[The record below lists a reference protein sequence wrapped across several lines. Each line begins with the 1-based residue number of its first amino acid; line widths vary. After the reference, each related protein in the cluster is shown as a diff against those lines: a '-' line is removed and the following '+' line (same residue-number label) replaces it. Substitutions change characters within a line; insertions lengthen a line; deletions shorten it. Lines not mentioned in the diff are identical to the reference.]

1 VRLNDGIFPKS
12 ITIQKDD
19 MNLYLT
25 SAYKTHPCL
34 DRVLE
39 LYDLDTC
46 ADHRL
51 CDQPESADA
60 ILFIENTQFQDIR
73 FKELLRHPL
82 VKQYPEK
89 VYMYNEMDRAWPL
102 LPGLYCS
109 LAKSLTNPDEHVA
122 FPYLTVNNNTIKD
135 IYASNTRRKWLYSFV
150 GSSSHPIRKKMFSLS
165 GDNARIVDT
174 SEFCT
179 WNPAQ
184 TSKYA
189 YQKLYT
195 DTMAASK
202 FVLCPR
208 GIGPASQ
215 RLFETM
221 EAGRI
226 PVIISDSWVE
236 PPQVNW
242 DFAVR
247 VPESQIAGIPQRLAS
262 LEDEWAERSAAA
274 RAAWEANYS
283 PATLFNTIGS
293 AIEKVSRSAHMHNHS
308 VKISAHKWRVIFE
321 LEARKLLKPVN
332 PNQSASKSGSAN
344 AFKHSLISRL
354 FSRKA

>member
-1 VRLNDGIFPKS
+1 
-12 ITIQKDD
+12 
-19 MNLYLT
+19 MNLFLT
-25 SAYKTHPCL
+25 SAYKTHACL

-39 LYDLDTC
+39 LYELSEQQN
-46 ADHRL
+46 HQL
-51 CDQPESADA
+51 CDKPQTADA
-60 ILFIENTQFQDIR
+60 IVFIENTQFDDVR
-73 FKELLRHPL
+73 FNTLLNHPL
-82 VKQYPEK
+82 VKQFPEK

-109 LAKSLTNPDEHVA
+109 LSKSLTDPEEHVA
-122 FPYLTVNNNTIKD
+122 FPYLTATNNAIKD
-135 IYASNTRRKWLYSFV
+135 IYASNTRCKWLYSFV
-150 GSSSHPIRKKMFSLS
+150 GSSSHPIRKKMFSLT

-179 WNPAQ
+179 WDPAQ
-184 TSKYA
+184 TSKYT
-189 YQKLYT
+189 YQKLYV

-215 RLFETM
+215 RLFETI

-247 VPESQIAGIPQRLAS
+247 VPESQIYSIPQRLES
-262 LEDEWAERSAAA
+262 LECEWQERSTAA
-274 RAAWEANYS
+274 RNAWESAYS
-283 PATLFNTIGS
+283 PTTLFDSFGTAIADVSQSVNLNNRSIKTS
-293 AIEKVSRSAHMHNHS
+293 AF
-308 VKISAHKWRVIFE
+308 KWRVILE
-321 LEARKLLKPVN
+321 MEARNLLKPM
-332 PNQSASKSGSAN
+332 PSIQAGLKPASADSSLY
-344 AFKHSLISRL
+344 SLIGRL
-354 FSRKA
+354 LSRKV

>member
-1 VRLNDGIFPKS
+1 
-12 ITIQKDD
+12 

-25 SAYKTHPCL
+25 SAYKTHSCL

-39 LYDLDTC
+39 LHDLDEHGI
-46 ADHRL
+46 HRL
-51 CDQPESADA
+51 CEQPEDADA
-60 ILFIENTQFQDIR
+60 IVFIENTQFHDVR

-82 VKQYPEK
+82 VERFPEK

-109 LAKSLTNPDEHVA
+109 LAESLANEDEHIA
-122 FPYLTVNNNTIKD
+122 FPYLTVNNNGIKD

-150 GSSSHPIRKKMFSLS
+150 GSSSHPIRKQMFALT

-179 WNPAQ
+179 WDPTQ

-247 VPESQIAGIPQRLAS
+247 VPESQIASIPKLLTRLD
-262 LEDEWAERSAAA
+262 DEWEERSNSA
-274 RAAWEANYS
+274 RNAWESAYS
-283 PATLFNTIGS
+283 PETMFNSIGS
-293 AIEKVSRSAHMHNHS
+293 AIEDVSRSAHLKRGS
-308 VKISAHKWRVIFE
+308 LKISAYKWRVIFE
-321 LEARKLLKPVN
+321 MEARNLIKPKV
-332 PNQSASKSGSAN
+332 PNQSDSKTAPAN
-344 AFKHSLISRL
+344 YSLYELIGRL
-354 FSRKA
+354 FSRKV